1 MKIKQTDKLNAL
13 SSMLQAK
20 GFTLIEF
27 LVVLSI
33 IVFIVPS
40 LFGLMYSLLRQQSR
54 IIALQEVKRQGDLVF
69 NHMKT
74 TIKNSATATYNNTLA
89 SPIAICTSAPT
100 SASGSLMYFLSS
112 TGVNSYFGYS
122 MSGTG
127 IVYEKTG
134 SSSTP
139 LTNSTVTIS
148 NLVLACSR
156 DSDYSPPL
164 VSVSY
169 TVTQPSTSVS
179 LNYKTS
185 IKLKSH

>member
-1 MKIKQTDKLNAL
+1 MRKNN
-13 SSMLQAK
+13 

-33 IVFIVPS
+33 IVFIIPS
-40 LFGLMYSLLRQQSR
+40 LFGLMYALLRQQSR

-74 TIKNSATATYNNTLA
+74 TIKNSATATYNNTLV
-89 SPIAICTSAPT
+89 SPTAICTTSPT
-100 SASGSLMYFLSS
+100 SSSGNLMYFLSS
-112 TGVNSYFGYS
+112 NGVNSYFGYS

-127 IVYEKTG
+127 IVYERTG

-148 NLVLACSR
+148 NLVLACTR
-156 DSDYSPPL
+156 DSNYSPPL
-164 VSVSY
+164 VSVTY
-169 TVTQPSTSVS
+169 TVTQPSNNVS
-179 LNYKTS
+179 LNYKTL